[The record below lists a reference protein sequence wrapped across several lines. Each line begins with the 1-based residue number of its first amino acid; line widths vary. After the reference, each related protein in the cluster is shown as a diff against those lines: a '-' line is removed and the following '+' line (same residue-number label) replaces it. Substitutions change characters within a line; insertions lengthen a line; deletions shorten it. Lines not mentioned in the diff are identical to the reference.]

1 MYCHVQLMLSLLRPN
16 VQGLEHDFN
25 TCIVVPGHRR
35 CSIVAFHSSTRLQ
48 DSDFLLCACK
58 ISAS

>member
-25 TCIVVPGHRR
+25 TCIVDV
-35 CSIVAFHSSTRLQ
+35 VA
-48 DSDFLLCACK
+48 
-58 ISAS
+58 